1 MTALKNSLL
10 LLLMFVWGMGSVRA
24 QTGDYFQD
32 VPVWTDLEEA
42 LKTPKAIKRLSLA
55 KMKLKEIPM
64 EVFTLEN
71 LEELDLS
78 RNQIREIPPQIRNLK
93 KLRVLDISRNKLE
106 TLPTEMG
113 QLKSLEKLEAG
124 RNELFSIPES
134 MGNCENLET
143 LSLWENNLSTLP
155 ESLKKIPGLKEI
167 DLRIIIFSD
176 ATKFMLQEMLPGVTI
191 HFSFN
196 CNCGPN

>member
-1 MTALKNSLL
+1 MEILKNSLL
-10 LLLMFVWGMGSVRA
+10 LLLFCLSGLGTLHA

-32 VPVWTDLEEA
+32 VPIWTDLKEA

-55 KMKLKEIPM
+55 KTRLKDIPL
-64 EVFTLEN
+64 EVFELEN

-106 TLPTEMG
+106 SLPSEIG
-113 QLKSLEKLEAG
+113 YLKNLERLEAG
-124 RNELFSIPES
+124 RNNLFSIPES
-134 MGNCENLET
+134 IGGCQSLEV

-155 ESLKKIPGLKEI
+155 ETLKKIPSLKEI
-167 DLRIIIFSD
+167 DLRIIMFSD
-176 ATKFMLQEMLPGVTI
+176 GSKFILQEMLPGVTI
-191 HFSFN
+191 HFSYN